1 MQGSQEIAS
10 SYETDIAEVRK
21 NFDGLLVSMQAIAML
36 LQSAGSNLDTML
48 SPPEEQDAQGHPTRV
63 FSAIRQL
70 KRRGYRSSSSSSSNN
85 P

>member
-36 LQSAGSNLDTML
+36 LQSAGSNPDAML
-48 SPPEEQDAQGHPTRV
+48 IPPEEPDAQGHPTRV
-63 FSAIRQL
+63 FSAIRQP
-70 KRRGYRSSSSSSSNN
+70 KRRGYH